1 MPSDS
6 APFNFAELFPL
17 RYQAHEMPPLAP
29 YQARDGATLY
39 VRHYKVDT
47 QVQLILL
54 HGAAAHSAYL
64 YELAH
69 YLSDHQI
76 ANVYTPDLRGH
87 GLNPARRG
95 DIDYIDQLE
104 HDLADLIGYLK
115 TQVGE
120 DAYFIIGGHGS
131 GGGLALRFAGSEQ
144 GQLIHQVLLLAPYLD
159 YDAPMT
165 KKEAGGWLS
174 SNSRKITGLKLLNGL
189 GISAYNGAKVLNFNL
204 PTTYCDGTET
214 LAYSYRLM
222 AGLHPANY
230 KESLLNTQASLLV
243 LVGTNDESLDAS
255 EFETGILPFKS
266 AVKIAYFNGLTHL
279 GVVSSEPVMK
289 EAAHW
294 IKQHR
299 ETMQSKKS

>member
-1 MPSDS
+1 MPSDNV
-6 APFNFAELFPL
+6 PFNFAELFPL
-17 RYQAHEMPPLAP
+17 RYQAHDMPPLVP
-29 YQARDGATLY
+29 YQTRGSETLY
-39 VRHYKVDT
+39 VRHYKANT

-69 YLSDHQI
+69 YLSHHQI

-87 GLNPARRG
+87 GPHSARRG
-95 DIDYIDQLE
+95 DIDYIAQLE
-104 HDLADLIGYLK
+104 HDLADLIGHL
-115 TQVGE
+115 QSQLGE
-120 DAYFIIGGHGS
+120 EAYFIIGGHAS

-159 YDAPMT
+159 YDAPMV
-165 KKEAGGWLS
+165 KQEAGGWLS
-174 SNSRKITGLKLLNGL
+174 ANSKKITALKLLNGL

-204 PTTYCDGTET
+204 PATYCDGTET

-230 KESLLNTQASLLV
+230 KESLLNTQAPLLV
-243 LVGTNDESLDAS
+243 LVGTDDESLDAS

-279 GVVSSEPVMK
+279 GLVISEPVMI
-289 EAAHW
+289 EAANW
-294 IKQHR
+294 IKQHH
-299 ETMQSKKS
+299 EIS

>member
-1 MPSDS
+1 MPSEKTS
-6 APFNFAELFPL
+6 FNFAELFPL
-17 RYQAHEMPPLAP
+17 RYQAHDMPPLRP

-39 VRHYKVDT
+39 VRHYKADT

-54 HGAAAHSAYL
+54 HGGAAHSAYL

-69 YLSDHQI
+69 YLSQHQI

-87 GLNPARRG
+87 GPNPVRRG

-104 HDLADLIGYLK
+104 HDVADLIGHLQ

-120 DAYFIIGGHGS
+120 DAYFIIGGHAS
-131 GGGLALRFAGSEQ
+131 GGGLALRFAGTEQ

-159 YDAPMT
+159 YNAPMI
-165 KKEAGGWLS
+165 KEEAGGWLS
-174 SNSRKITGLKLLNGL
+174 ANSRKITALKLLNGL
-189 GISAYNGAKVLNFNL
+189 RISAYNDAKVLNFNL
-204 PTTYCDGTET
+204 PATYCDGTET

-230 KESLLNTQASLLV
+230 KESLLTTTVPLLV
-243 LVGTNDESLDAS
+243 LVGTDDESLDAS

-279 GVVSSEPVMK
+279 GLVSSEPVMK
-289 EAAHW
+289 EAANW
-294 IKQHR
+294 ITQHQKR
-299 ETMQSKKS
+299 T